1 MENETKNIFE
11 NGATWLRADFHLHTK
26 ADKKEFL
33 YTGNENDF
41 CRLYVEKLKEQ
52 NINVGVITN
61 HNKFDK
67 NEFVALRKKAIK
79 EGIGLF
85 AGVELSVNDGANG
98 IHCLLVFDFEKWC
111 INGEDYIN
119 QFLTAAFEGI
129 ANRENENTRC
139 RYNFETVL
147 QKLSDHENN
156 GRDSF
161 IILAHVE
168 QNGGFFNELDG
179 GRIQQL
185 ISNDLFRH
193 FVLGFQK
200 VRTYDKVATWKNWFD
215 NKLPAFVEGS
225 DCKSLDE
232 TGRPHQQNSEEKK
245 TFIKLGDFNFEA
257 LKYALT
263 DCHRISPNIKP
274 EIKNSYIKSIAFEG
288 GLLGGTRIDFSP
300 ELNNLIGIRGSG
312 KSSILEIL
320 RYTLGIPLLENVA
333 DPKYKNGLIEYVLKS
348 GGKSVVTIVNKLKE
362 EYKIEKIFG
371 QKENIYKKGILHTEI
386 SLDGI
391 SFDTPIYFGQK
402 DLSNKK
408 DKSDVNNPFDSGSD
422 YESDLIK
429 RLTGNKF
436 KGIQN
441 KIEQKKREVENILSE
456 LKKLQNLKD
465 LKKETEAQI
474 QNSKHQLNFFKEKG
488 VEDKLKQQTL
498 FDSDISKLVQNE
510 STVRSYLS
518 ELASVISNHD
528 YFFQQE
534 ITGSEINKE
543 LFEEA
548 KTIIQELKIEF
559 EKLKTIQKNSI
570 LSQQKLKEVIAK
582 INTKKEG
589 LKEEFAKIKREIN
602 TDTINPDNFLN
613 LNRQIETAL
622 LKLKEIEKSEK
633 RRSDF
638 QTNLLERL
646 TELDNLWL
654 EEYNVLNTEV
664 KRINEADNKL
674 LIEVDFKGRKDKFH
688 EKLKQVYGGR
698 GGLGIND
705 NSYKE
710 ISENYNDFI
719 QIYKDENILKNILNE
734 NQVVDFKRRFS
745 ENLEDLLTFKVENKI
760 VIQYNG
766 KSLDKHS
773 LGQRASALILFLLA
787 QRENDVLIIDQPED
801 DLDNQTIYNEV
812 IKELKKIKG
821 NMQFIFATHNANI
834 PVLGDSE
841 KVVSCSYDEKKITVH
856 SGTID
861 NHQTQ
866 RFIVDIMEGGD
877 EAFNRR
883 KNIYS
888 IWNIEKINQ
897 YERIRIT
904 GYN

>member
-11 NGATWLRADFHLHTK
+11 NGATWLRGDFHLHTK
-26 ADKKEFL
+26 ADKEFS

-67 NEFVALRKKAIK
+67 SEFVALRKKALK

-85 AGVELSVNDGANG
+85 SGVELSVNDGANG

-111 INGEDYIN
+111 VNGEDFIN

-139 RYNFETVL
+139 RYNFETIL

-168 QNGGFFNELDG
+168 QNSGFFNELDG

-215 NKLPAFVEGS
+215 DKLPAFIEGS
-225 DCKSLDE
+225 DCKSLEDI
-232 TGRPHQQNSEEKK
+232 GRPHQQRNEEKR
-245 TFIKLGDFNFEA
+245 TYIKIGEFNFEA

-263 DCHRISPNIKP
+263 DFNYRISLNTKP
-274 EIKNSYIKSIAFEG
+274 EIKNSYIKSISFEG
-288 GLLGGTRIDFSP
+288 GLLEGTKIDFSP

-312 KSSILEIL
+312 KSSLLEVL
-320 RYTLGIPLLENVA
+320 RYVLGISLPFNAA
-333 DPKYKNGLIEYVLKS
+333 DPEYKNSLVTRSMGS
-348 GGKSVVTIVNKLKE
+348 GGKAIVTIVNKQNE
-362 EYKIEKIFG
+362 EYRIEKLYG
-371 QKENIYKKGILHTEI
+371 QKEDIYKNNL
-386 SLDGI
+386 LQPGI
-391 SFDTPIYFGQK
+391 SIDATGFHSPIYFGQK
-402 DLSNKK
+402 DLSNKGK
-408 DKSDVNNPFDSGSD
+408 DFEG
-422 YESDLIK
+422 DLIQ
-429 RLTGNKF
+429 RLIGTRLKAV
-436 KGIQN
+436 QV
-441 KIEQKKREVENILSE
+441 KIEQKKREVENIISE
-456 LKKLQNLKD
+456 LKKLQNLKE
-465 LKKETEAQI
+465 LKKDTEAQI
-474 QNSKHQLNFFKEKG
+474 NNSKHQLNFFKEKG

-498 FDSDISKLVQNE
+498 FDSDISKLIQVE
-510 STVRSYLS
+510 STFKNYLS
-518 ELASVISNHD
+518 ELASLISNHD

-534 ITGSEINKE
+534 ISGSEVNKE

-548 KTIIQELKIEF
+548 KAIIQELKIEF
-559 EKLKTIQKNSI
+559 EKLKAIQKNSV
-570 LSQQKLKEVIAK
+570 LSQQKLKVVISK

-589 LKEEFAKIKREIN
+589 LKEEFAKIKREVN

-613 LNRQIETAL
+613 LNRHIETAL

-633 RRSDF
+633 RRSDL

-654 EEYNVLNTEV
+654 EEYNVLNKEV
-664 KRINEADNKL
+664 KRINEAESKIS
-674 LIEVDFKGRKDKFH
+674 IEVDFKGRRDKLTD
-688 EKLKQVYGGR
+688 KMKQVFR
-698 GGLGIND
+698 GSGIRETAYQEIEA
-705 NSYKE
+705 SYK
-710 ISENYNDFI
+710 DFI
-719 QIYKDENILKNILNE
+719 QIYRDSSKLNDILNE
-734 NQVVDFKRRFS
+734 NHVVDFKRRFF
-745 ENLEDLLTFKVENKI
+745 ENLDDLLTFKVENKI

-787 QRENDVLIIDQPED
+787 QKENDVLIIDQPED
-801 DLDNQTIYNEV
+801 DLDNQTIYDEV

-888 IWNIEKINQ
+888 IWNIEKLKS
-897 YERIRIT
+897 
-904 GYN
+904 

>member
-1 MENETKNIFE
+1 MENENKNIFE
-11 NGATWLRADFHLHTK
+11 NGATWLRGDFHLHTK
-26 ADKKEFL
+26 ADKEFS

-67 NEFVALRKKAIK
+67 SEFIALRKKALK

-111 INGEDYIN
+111 VNGEDFIN

-147 QKLSDHENN
+147 QKLNDHENN

-168 QNGGFFNELDG
+168 QNSGFFNELDG

-200 VRTYDKVATWKNWFD
+200 VRTYDKVATWKNWFND
-215 NKLPAFVEGS
+215 KLPAFIEGS
-225 DCKSLDE
+225 DCKSLDDI
-232 TGRPHQQNSEEKK
+232 GRPHQQKNEEKR
-245 TFIKLGDFNFEA
+245 TYIKIGDFNFEA

-263 DCHRISPNIKP
+263 DFNYRILLNTKP
-274 EIKNSYIKSIAFEG
+274 EIKNSYIKSISFEG
-288 GLLGGTRIDFSP
+288 GLLEGTKIDFSP

-312 KSSILEIL
+312 KSSLLEVL
-320 RYTLGIPLLENVA
+320 RYVLGISLPFNAA
-333 DPKYKNGLIEYVLKS
+333 DPDYKNSLVTRSMGS
-348 GGKSVVTIVNKLKE
+348 GGKAIVTIVNKQNE
-362 EYKIEKIFG
+362 EYRIEKLYG
-371 QKENIYKKGILHTEI
+371 QKEDIYKNNL
-386 SLDGI
+386 LQPGI
-391 SFDTPIYFGQK
+391 SIDATGFHSPIYFGQK
-402 DLSNKK
+402 DLSNKGK
-408 DKSDVNNPFDSGSD
+408 DFEG
-422 YESDLIK
+422 DLIQ
-429 RLTGNKF
+429 RLIGTRLKAV
-436 KGIQN
+436 QA
-441 KIEQKKREVENILSE
+441 KIEQKKREVENIISE

-465 LKKETEAQI
+465 LKKDTEAQI

-498 FDSDISKLVQNE
+498 FDSDISKLIQIE

-518 ELASVISNHD
+518 ELTSLISNHD

-534 ITGSEINKE
+534 ISGSEINKE

-548 KTIIQELKIEF
+548 KTIILELKIEF
-559 EKLKTIQKNSI
+559 EKLKAIQKNSV
-570 LSQQKLKEVIAK
+570 LSQQKLKDVIAK

-622 LKLKEIEKSEK
+622 LKLKEIEKSER
-633 RRSDF
+633 RRSDL

-654 EEYNVLNTEV
+654 EEYNVLNKEV
-664 KRINEADNKL
+664 KRINEAESKIS
-674 LIEVDFKGRKDKFH
+674 IEVDFKGRRDKLTD
-688 EKLKQVYGGR
+688 KMMQVFR
-698 GGLGIND
+698 GSGIRETAYQEIEAA
-705 NSYKE
+705 YK
-710 ISENYNDFI
+710 DFI
-719 QIYKDENILKNILNE
+719 QIYRDSSKLDDILNE
-734 NQVVDFKRRFS
+734 NHVVDFKRRFS
-745 ENLEDLLTFKVENKI
+745 ENLEDLLSFKVENKI

-787 QRENDVLIIDQPED
+787 QKENDVLIIDQPED
-801 DLDNQTIYNEV
+801 DLDNQTIYDEV

-888 IWNIEKINQ
+888 IWNIEKIKT
-897 YERIRIT
+897 I
-904 GYN
+904 

>member
-11 NGATWLRADFHLHTK
+11 NGATWLRGDFHLHTK
-26 ADKKEFL
+26 ADNEFDKN
-33 YTGNENDF
+33 GFSENDF
-41 CRLYVEKLKEQ
+41 CRLYVERLKEQ

-67 NEFVALRKKAIK
+67 AEFVALRKKALK

-111 INGEDYIN
+111 VNGEDFIN
-119 QFLTAAFEGI
+119 QFLAAAFEGI

-147 QKLSDHENN
+147 QKLNDHANN

-168 QNGGFFNELDG
+168 QNSGFFNELDG

-185 ISNDLFRH
+185 VSNDLFRQ

-200 VRTYDKVATWKNWFD
+200 VRSYDKINIWKNWFGGL
-215 NKLPAFVEGS
+215 LPAFIEGS

-232 TGRPHQQNSEEKK
+232 IGRPHQQKNEEKR
-245 TFIKLGDFNFEA
+245 TFIKIGDFNFEA
-257 LKYALT
+257 LKYTLT
-263 DCHRISPNIKP
+263 DYNYRISSNKKP
-274 EIKNSYIKSIAFEG
+274 ETTNSFIKSIAFEG
-288 GLLGGTRIDFSP
+288 GLLDGTKIDFSP

-312 KSSILEIL
+312 KSSVLEIL
-320 RYTLGIPLLENVA
+320 RYTLGIPLSPIAV
-333 DPKYKNGLIEYVLKS
+333 DPKYKDGLIENVLKS
-348 GGKSVVTIVNKLKE
+348 GGKSIVTVVNRNKE
-362 EYKIEKIFG
+362 EYRIEKIYG
-371 QKENIYKKGILHTEI
+371 QKEDIYKERILQTNI
-386 SLDGI
+386 SI
-391 SFDTPIYFGQK
+391 HAIFDYPVYFGQK
-402 DLSNKK
+402 DLSNK
-408 DKSDVNNPFDSGSD
+408 DADF
-422 YESDLIK
+422 EADLIQ
-429 RLTGNKF
+429 RLIGTRLKSV
-436 KGIQN
+436 QN
-441 KIEQKKREVENILSE
+441 KIEQKKREVENVISE
-456 LKKLQNLKD
+456 IKKLRNLKE
-465 LKKETEAQI
+465 LKKETETQI
-474 QNSKHQLNFFKEKG
+474 HNAKHQLDFFKKQG
-488 VEDKLKQQTL
+488 VEEKLKQQTL
-498 FDSDISKLVQNE
+498 FDSDISKLSQTD
-510 STVRSYLS
+510 SSVRSYLH
-518 ELASVISNHD
+518 ELASVISNHE

-534 ITGSEINKE
+534 IYGSEVNRE

-548 KTIIQELKIEF
+548 KVLMVELKAEF
-559 EKLKTIQKNSI
+559 EKLIGIQKNSTQI
-570 LSQQKLKEVIAK
+570 QLKFKEVISK
-582 INTKKEG
+582 INAKKEG

-613 LNRQIETAL
+613 LNRQIETAQ

-633 RRSDF
+633 KRSEL
-638 QTNLLERL
+638 QANLLERL

-654 EEYNVLNTEV
+654 DEYKLLKTEV
-664 KRINEADNKL
+664 DRINEAESKL
-674 LIEVDFKGRKDKFH
+674 FIDVLFKDRRDKFID
-688 EKLKQVYGGR
+688 KMKQIFR
-698 GGLGIND
+698 GSGIRETAYQEIE
-705 NSYKE
+705 STYK
-710 ISENYNDFI
+710 DFI
-719 QIYKDENILKNILNE
+719 QIYRDFSKLDNILNE
-734 NQVVDFKRRFS
+734 NQVVDFKRKFS

-760 VIQYNG
+760 IIQYNG

-787 QRENDVLIIDQPED
+787 QKENDVLIIDQPED
-801 DLDNQTIYNEV
+801 DLDNQTIYDEV

-883 KNIYS
+883 KNIYR
-888 IWNIEKINQ
+888 IWNIEKIKSK
-897 YERIRIT
+897 
-904 GYN
+904 

>member
-1 MENETKNIFE
+1 MENKTKNIFE

-26 ADKKEFL
+26 ADKEFS
-33 YTGNENDF
+33 YSGNENDF

-52 NINVGVITN
+52 NINAGVITN

-79 EGIGLF
+79 ESIGLF
-85 AGVELSVNDGANG
+85 AGVEFSLKEG
-98 IHCLLVFDFEKWC
+98 IHILIVFDDKWYQ
-111 INGEDYIN
+111 GETDNISK
-119 QFLTAAFEGI
+119 FLENAFYGI
-129 ANRENENTRC
+129 ANYDKPNYPNS
-139 RYNFETVL
+139 NFNLKETVEAL
-147 QKLSDHENN
+147 DKIGHDY
-156 GRDSF
+156 F
-161 IILAHVE
+161 IVLAHIDDT
-168 QNGGFFNELDG
+168 NGLFTELRGRTQEDFVRQESFN
-179 GRIQQL
+179 R
-185 ISNDLFRH
+185 
-193 FVLGFQK
+193 VLAVQK
-200 VRTYDKVATWKNWFD
+200 SANLENY
-215 NKLPAFVEGS
+215 NKLCLWLNRKGEIACVEGS
-225 DCKSLDE
+225 DNAHGGIDAIGKGKV
-232 TGRPHQQNSEEKK
+232 TY
-245 TFIKLGDFNFEA
+245 IKIGDFNFEA
-257 LKYALT
+257 LTFALT
-263 DCHRISPNIKP
+263 DSEYRVSPKDKP
-274 EIKNSYIKSIAFEG
+274 KINNAYIKSIAFEG
-288 GLLGGTRIDFSP
+288 GLLEGTRIDFSP

-312 KSSILEIL
+312 KSSLLEVL
-320 RYTLGIPLLENVA
+320 RYVLGISLPINAA
-333 DPKYKNGLIEYVLKS
+333 DPDYKNSLVTRSMGS
-348 GGKSVVTIVNKLKE
+348 GGKAIVTIVNKQNE
-362 EYKIEKIFG
+362 EYRIEKLYG
-371 QKENIYKKGILHTEI
+371 QKEDIYKNDL
-386 SLDGI
+386 LQPGI
-391 SFDTPIYFGQK
+391 SIDATGFNSPIYFGQK
-402 DLSNKK
+402 DLSNKGK
-408 DKSDVNNPFDSGSD
+408 DFEG
-422 YESDLIK
+422 DLIQ
-429 RLTGNKF
+429 RLIGTRLKSV
-436 KGIQN
+436 QV
-441 KIEQKKREVENILSE
+441 KIEQKKREVENIISE

-474 QNSKHQLNFFKEKG
+474 ENSNHQLNFFKEEG

-518 ELASVISNHD
+518 ELASLISNHD

-633 RRSDF
+633 RRSDL

-654 EEYNVLNTEV
+654 EEYNVLNNEV
-664 KRINEADNKL
+664 KRINEAESKIS
-674 LIEVDFKGRKDKFH
+674 IEVEFKGRRDKFTD
-688 EKLKQVYGGR
+688 KMKQVFR
-698 GGLGIND
+698 GTGIRETAYQEIETN
-705 NSYKE
+705 YK
-710 ISENYNDFI
+710 DFI
-719 QIYKDENILKNILNE
+719 QIYRDSSKLDDILNE
-734 NQVVDFKRRFS
+734 NHVVDYKRRFS
-745 ENLEDLLTFKVENKI
+745 EHLEELLTFKVENKI

-801 DLDNQTIYNEV
+801 DLDNQTIYDEV

-841 KVVSCSYDEKKITVH
+841 KVVSCSYDEKEITVH

-888 IWNIEKINQ
+888 IWNIEKIKS
-897 YERIRIT
+897 I
-904 GYN
+904 

>member
-11 NGATWLRADFHLHTK
+11 NGATWLRGDFHLHTK
-26 ADKKEFL
+26 ADNEFDKN
-33 YTGNENDF
+33 GFNENDF
-41 CRLYVEKLKEQ
+41 CRLYIEKLKEQ

-67 NEFVALRKKAIK
+67 AEFVALRKKALK

-85 AGVELSVNDGANG
+85 SGVELSVNDGANG
-98 IHCLLVFDFEKWC
+98 IHCLLIFDFEKWC
-111 INGEDYIN
+111 VNGEDFIN
-119 QFLTAAFEGI
+119 QFLAAAFEGI

-139 RYNFETVL
+139 RYNFETLL
-147 QKLSDHENN
+147 QKLNDHANN

-168 QNGGFFNELDG
+168 QNSGFFNELDG

-185 ISNDLFRH
+185 VSNDLFRQ

-200 VRTYDKVATWKNWFD
+200 VRTYDKINIWKNWFGGL
-215 NKLPAFVEGS
+215 LPAFIEGS

-232 TGRPHQQNSEEKK
+232 IGRPHQQKNEEKR
-245 TFIKLGDFNFEA
+245 TFIKIGDFNFEA

-263 DCHRISPNIKP
+263 DYNYRISSNKKP
-274 EIKNSYIKSIAFEG
+274 ETKNSFIKSIAFEG
-288 GLLGGTRIDFSP
+288 GLLDETKIDFSP

-312 KSSILEIL
+312 KSSVLEIL
-320 RYTLGIPLLENVA
+320 RYTLGIPLSPIAV
-333 DPKYKNGLIEYVLKS
+333 DPKYKDGLIENVLRS
-348 GGKSVVTIVNKLKE
+348 GGKSIVTVVNRHKE
-362 EYKIEKIFG
+362 EYRIEKIYG
-371 QKENIYKKGILHTEI
+371 QKEDIYKEGILQTNI
-386 SLDGI
+386 SI
-391 SFDTPIYFGQK
+391 HAIFDYPVYFGQK
-402 DLSNKK
+402 DLSNK
-408 DKSDVNNPFDSGSD
+408 DADF
-422 YESDLIK
+422 EADLIQ
-429 RLTGNKF
+429 RLIGTRL
-436 KGIQN
+436 KGVQN
-441 KIEQKKREVENILSE
+441 KIEQKKREVENVISE
-456 LKKLQNLKD
+456 IKKLRNLKE
-465 LKKETEAQI
+465 LKKETETQI
-474 QNSKHQLNFFKEKG
+474 HNAKHQLDFFKKQG

-498 FDSDISKLVQNE
+498 FDSDISKISQTD
-510 STVRSYLS
+510 SSIRSYLH
-518 ELASVISNHD
+518 ELASIISNHE

-534 ITGSEINKE
+534 ISGSEVNRE

-548 KTIIQELKIEF
+548 KALMVELKTEF
-559 EKLKTIQKNSI
+559 EKLKAIQKNSTQI
-570 LSQQKLKEVIAK
+570 QLKFKEVISK
-582 INTKKEG
+582 INAKKEG

-613 LNRQIETAL
+613 LNRQIETAH

-633 RRSDF
+633 KRSEL
-638 QTNLLERL
+638 QANLLERL

-654 EEYNVLNTEV
+654 DEYKLLKTEV
-664 KRINEADNKL
+664 DRINEAESKL
-674 LIEVDFKGRKDKFH
+674 FIDVLFKDRRDKFID
-688 EKLKQVYGGR
+688 KMKQIFR
-698 GGLGIND
+698 GSGIRETAYQEIE
-705 NSYKE
+705 STYK
-710 ISENYNDFI
+710 DFI
-719 QIYKDENILKNILNE
+719 QIYRDSSKLDNILNE

-760 VIQYNG
+760 IIQYNG

-787 QRENDVLIIDQPED
+787 QKENDVLIIDQPED
-801 DLDNQTIYNEV
+801 DLDNQTIYDEV

-866 RFIVDIMEGGD
+866 RYIVDIMEGGD

-888 IWNIEKINQ
+888 IWNIEKIKSK
-897 YERIRIT
+897 
-904 GYN
+904 

>member
-1 MENETKNIFE
+1 MENETKNIFA
-11 NGATWLRADFHLHTK
+11 NGAAWLRADFHLHTK
-26 ADKKEFL
+26 ADKEFS
-33 YTGNENDF
+33 YTSNENDF
-41 CRLYVEKLKEQ
+41 CRLYIEKLKEQ

-67 NEFVALRKKAIK
+67 NEFVALRKKALK

-98 IHCLLVFDFEKWC
+98 IHCLLVFDYEKWC

-147 QKLSDHENN
+147 QKLNDHENN

-168 QNGGFFNELDG
+168 QNSGFFNELDG

-215 NKLPAFVEGS
+215 NKLPAFIEGS
-225 DCKSLDE
+225 DCKSLQE
-232 TGRPHQQNSEEKK
+232 VGRPHQQNDEEKK
-245 TFIKLGDFNFEA
+245 TYIKIGDFNFEA
-257 LKYALT
+257 LEFALT
-263 DCHRISPNIKP
+263 DFNYRISLNIKP
-274 EIKNSYIKSIAFEG
+274 EIKNAYIKSIAFEG
-288 GLLGGTRIDFSP
+288 GLLEGTKIDFSP

-312 KSSILEIL
+312 KSSLLEVL
-320 RYTLGIPLLENVA
+320 RYVLGISLPVNAA
-333 DPKYKNGLIEYVLKS
+333 DPDYKNSLVTRSMGS
-348 GGKSVVTIVNKLKE
+348 GGKAIVTVVNKQNE
-362 EYKIEKIFG
+362 EYRIEKLYG
-371 QKENIYKKGILHTEI
+371 QKEDIYKNNL
-386 SLDGI
+386 LQPGI
-391 SFDTPIYFGQK
+391 SIDATGFNTPIYFGQK
-402 DLSNKK
+402 DLSNKGK
-408 DKSDVNNPFDSGSD
+408 DFEG
-422 YESDLIK
+422 DLIQ
-429 RLTGNKF
+429 RLIGTRLKAA
-436 KGIQN
+436 QV
-441 KIEQKKREVENILSE
+441 KIEQKKREVENIISE
-456 LKKLQNLKD
+456 LKKLRNLKD

-548 KTIIQELKIEF
+548 KIIIQQIKVEF
-559 EKLKTIQKNSI
+559 EKLKVI
-570 LSQQKLKEVIAK
+570 LQNTVQGQQKLKEVIVK
-582 INTKKEG
+582 TNTKKEG

-638 QTNLLERL
+638 QTNLLARL

-654 EEYNVLNTEV
+654 EEYNVLNKEV
-664 KRINEADNKL
+664 KRINEAESKISIDVK
-674 LIEVDFKGRKDKFH
+674 FKGRRDKLTD
-688 EKLKQVYGGR
+688 KMKQIFR
-698 GGLGIND
+698 GTGIRETAYQEIEAN
-705 NSYKE
+705 YK
-710 ISENYNDFI
+710 DFI
-719 QIYKDENILKNILNE
+719 QIYRDNSKLDDILNE
-734 NQVVDFKRRFS
+734 NHLVDFKRRFS

-801 DLDNQTIYNEV
+801 DLDNQTIYDEV

-888 IWNIEKINQ
+888 IWNIEK
-897 YERIRIT
+897 
-904 GYN
+904 